1 MVKILNGE
9 IVQDDDPRL
18 QQHHARPAAA
28 SRPSAGR
35 QGRPTAAA
43 GGFSSGFDFSAPAV
57 KLVPRGSGGIPDVE
71 LFALRVP
78 GVGLLGVA
86 AAGAFFGLRGLLAA
100 AVLGYLYVR
109 TGGGGAA
116 AGTPTAAGQRAGGGG
131 GGMFM
136 QQQQQQPDD
145 DGFTG
150 GLQQRPT
157 NGPSG
162 SVFRGKGHKLG
173 AS

>member
-1 MVKILNGE
+1 M
-9 IVQDDDPRL
+9 P
-18 QQHHARPAAA
+18 
-28 SRPSAGR
+28 PS
-35 QGRPTAAA
+35 
-43 GGFSSGFDFSAPAV
+43 GFSSGFDFSAPAV
-57 KLVPRGSGGIPDVE
+57 KFVPTNGPGGIPDVE

-100 AVLGYLYVR
+100 AVLGELGGTVCQALQGYNCGGPPPSLLGKQWCCCCRTAGYLYVR

-116 AGTPTAAGQRAGGGG
+116 AGTPTAGGQRAGGGG

-145 DGFTG
+145 EGFTG

-173 AS
+173 AN